1 MPNSSRTAQREQR
14 PPYGGWVLGVELL
27 LAVLSGLRLFHGG
40 RGYFEELFAFV
51 VLAGAILGA
60 IREFRRL
67 F

>member
-1 MPNSSRTAQREQR
+1 MPKSPPTTQRERR
-14 PPYGGWVLGVELL
+14 PPYGGWVLGVEVLV
-27 LAVLSGLRLFHGG
+27 AVLSALRLFHGG
-40 RGYFEELFAFV
+40 RGYFEEWFAFV